1 MTALSI
7 RIMTKPIQIELPLG
21 TTFPSVNIWLIPGD
35 EPVLID
41 AGYRL
46 PESFELLKKGLAE
59 NGYAISDIKK
69 VLITHE
75 HPDHVGLLPQILEES
90 KASVW
95 CHKALAP
102 WLRDYRSQEKKTF
115 AFFDIHLKAAGLP
128 KLILELIAQGAI
140 QRSLNIQVPDSR
152 LRYFDTGDTLFIGDF
167 NLEVLHTPGHCV
179 THYGFLDEAFQV
191 FFGGDLLLQKAPFPT
206 VREDPNIAG
215 KRYSGLPDF
224 MKSLE
229 RLKALNVNKV
239 YPGHGDEITEI
250 NQLINRQVHR
260 IHQRKEECLDWI
272 KNGQKTVFEICQK
285 MYESPNMMLQFAGA
299 MMIFGY
305 TDLLIQEE
313 KISVSYND
321 KKEMI
326 FDITDH
332 SR

>member
-1 MTALSI
+1 
-7 RIMTKPIQIELPLG
+7 MTKPIQIEIPLG

-46 PESFELLKKGLAE
+46 PGSFELLKKALAE
-59 NGYAISDIKK
+59 NGYTISDIKK

-75 HPDHVGLLPQILEES
+75 HPDHVGLLPQILKES
-90 KASVW
+90 DATIW
-95 CHKALAP
+95 CHKTLAL
-102 WLRDYRSQEKKTF
+102 WLRDYQSQEKKTF
-115 AFFDIHLKAAGLP
+115 DFFQIYLEAAGLP
-128 KLILELIAQGAI
+128 KLILELIAQGAL

-152 LRYFDTGDTLFIGDF
+152 LRCFDTGDTISIGDF

-179 THYGFLDEAFQV
+179 THFGFLEKTAQL

-206 VREDPNIAG
+206 VREDPDIIG

-224 MKSLE
+224 LKSLAH
-229 RLKALNVNKV
+229 LKSLNVNKV

-250 NQLINRQVHR
+250 TPIIDRQINR
-260 IHQRKEECLDWI
+260 IHQRKKECLDWI
-272 KNGQKTVFEICQK
+272 KSGQKTVFDICQK
-285 MYESPNMMLQFAGA
+285 MYESSNFMLQFAGT
-299 MMIFGY
+299 MMILGY
-305 TDLLIQEE
+305 TDLLIQEG
-313 KISVSYND
+313 KISVFYND

-326 FDITDH
+326 FEITAH